1 MEEMMLLLV
10 LKDKEKFARQR
21 RWRTFYTYENTK
33 ERNNMLYSEK
43 LQ

>member
-21 RWRTFYTYENTK
+21 RWRALHTYENMK
-33 ERNNMLYSEK
+33 E
-43 LQ
+43 